1 MYTSIPIPAELK
13 VLRCDTFQDGKFVDN
28 TGKVSYQRDNG
39 NTVILEGPFHIMIIE
54 ALAVDSYRW
63 RGSRVGDLGSNLV
76 TAVFYTEGEHTAP
89 IKRLLTK
96 KAGTANFLWNRDQY
110 GLTEITDEWK
120 QYVGT
125 ESGLLQKMPITPV
138 VWVPVRSLENDSDL
152 DTLITVRRFWL
163 EVSKLTSGVGNL
175 NNGLDSSWWQARR
188 GITDPEWDEYYNTST
203 MLRGLLGEAAR
214 KLRGYMSDPSE
225 FFDPNRR
232 RDTEVEAEP
241 VVGLDI
247 AKKILKGA
255 AEYHGI
261 HKLKFFGKSTVI
273 KEFLEVLEKWPYARY
288 WRFLEE
294 EVESTTDRFDWR
306 SRRKGDRKKRKRVEY
321 VRNMTFREYR
331 NNFEVAI
338 EALRAVAKCIGGL
351 DNSKELE
358 SLVRKGV
365 LGRHLVWDENL
376 GCPIPP
382 DNTDLGDYA
391 WRKMDTYVHM
401 YANLLPDQK
410 NRPKYLERVAQKRLK
425 VRAGEVL
432 TKTHAKMTV
441 QETDRVGFKWLAS
454 MISSHGKDAVQ
465 KIVQDHVDDILTS
478 PESAAIVDVIKR
490 KGLLVAKKDDLLLL
504 SEAQWESV
512 GSDTSE

>member
-13 VLRCDTFQDGKFVDN
+13 VLRCDTFQDGKFLNN
-28 TGKVSYQRDNG
+28 TGKVSYQRENG
-39 NTVILEGPFHIMIIE
+39 STVILEGPFHIMIID
-54 ALAVDSYRW
+54 ALSIDSYRW

-138 VWVPVRSLENDSDL
+138 VWVPVRSLENDRDL

-163 EVSKLTSGVGNL
+163 EVSKLTVGVGKL
-175 NNGLDSSWWQARR
+175 SGGLDSSWWQDRR
-188 GITDPEWDEYYNTST
+188 GVTDPEWDEYYNTST

-214 KLRGYMSDPSE
+214 KLRGYMTDPAE
-225 FFDPNRR
+225 FFDPDRR
-232 RDTEVEAEP
+232 RNDEVEPNP
-241 VVGLDI
+241 VKGLTL

-255 AEYHGI
+255 AEYRGI

-294 EVESTTDRFDWR
+294 EVESTTDRFDWK
-306 SRRKGDRKKRKRVEY
+306 SRRKGDRKRRKRVEY
-321 VRNMTFREYR
+321 VRSMTFRDYR

-338 EALRAVAKCIGGL
+338 EAMRAVAKCIGGL

-358 SLVRKGV
+358 SLVSKGV
-365 LGRHLVWDENL
+365 LGGHLVWDETL

-391 WRKMDTYVHM
+391 WRKMDTCVNM

-425 VRAGEVL
+425 ARSGEILV
-432 TKTHAKMTV
+432 KTNAFLDVK
-441 QETDRVGFKWLAS
+441 ETERVTFKFLDGLL
-454 MISSHGKDAVQ
+454 SSHGESALR

-478 PESAAIVDVIKR
+478 PESTAIVDAIKR
-490 KGLLVAKKDDLLLL
+490 KGLLVAKKEDLLLL
-504 SEAQWESV
+504 SEDQWESI